1 MKAEQ
6 KYQKQKKKTMIK
18 CGLDPKNPASDQI
31 IEERLEM
38 EESEKE
44 ESGDEDAGSDI
55 EVTSDMDIFD
65 IIKLS
70 KEKES

>member
-1 MKAEQ
+1 
-6 KYQKQKKKTMIK
+6 
-18 CGLDPKNPASDQI
+18 
-31 IEERLEM
+31 M